1 MLQSVRNRPKTDL
14 KGGLI
19 MKNQRIREAA
29 KNAGVKLWQIAD
41 AIGITDGNFSRKL
54 RHELPEDEQ
63 RRILEIIKQISEG
76 VTM

>member
-1 MLQSVRNRPKTDL
+1 
-14 KGGLI
+14 

>member
-1 MLQSVRNRPKTDL
+1 
-14 KGGLI
+14 

-41 AIGITDGNFSRKL
+41 AVGINDGNFSRKL